1 MFERYTEKAR
11 RVIFFARYE
20 ASQYGSQYIDT
31 EHMLLG
37 ILREDRALL
46 ADIFQDPTEASTIQG
61 EIESRASKG
70 EKFSTSVDL
79 PLSNAAKRVMAYAAE
94 EAERLADHHIGTEH
108 LFLGLMR
115 EKDSLAAV
123 VLTQHGI
130 KLEET
135 RNLITQRG
143 ERRSE
148 DPDVMGSAAAVTHEI
163 RGRASAH
170 MVRRWLEIVSES
182 DGTFLGKTPAIN
194 IPAVGAELVFMD
206 KRYEVR
212 RVVHHFTNK
221 ETAEML
227 WPEKIV
233 VHVVEVQGD

>member
-20 ASQYGSQYIDT
+20 ASQYGSNYIDA
-31 EHMLLG
+31 EHLLLG

-46 ADIFQDPTEASTIQG
+46 AYLLQDPTEASAMQS
-61 EIESRASKG
+61 EIESRAFKG

-94 EAERLADHHIGTEH
+94 EAERLADRHIGSEH
-108 LFLGLMR
+108 LFLGLLR
-115 EKDSLAAV
+115 EKDSLAAA

-135 RNLITQRG
+135 RSLIAQRG

-148 DPDVMGSAAAVTHEI
+148 DADVMGSAEAVTHEI

-170 MVRRWLEIVSES
+170 MVRRWLEIVSDT
-182 DGTFLGKTPAIN
+182 DGALLGKTPAIN
-194 IPAVGAELVFMD
+194 IPAVGAELVFLE
-206 KRYEVR
+206 KRYQVR

-221 ETAEML
+221 EAVEML

-233 VHVVEVQGD
+233 VHVVSIEP